1 MAFEGIGPRRAPQCS
16 HCRELVASALAEIHV
31 KAGMAAGMTAY
42 YVELVCR
49 SAAIS

>member
-1 MAFEGIGPRRAPQCS
+1 
-16 HCRELVASALAEIHV
+16 VASALAEIHV

-49 SAAIS
+49 SAAISCGGEETGPF